1 MRKKLISILITL
13 CVLLTLLPTTV
24 FAASSLYKVKVEHG
38 APFRATEDGSIVS
51 KIGWDTVVEALD
63 TQQGDYIKV
72 KWNGYPVY
80 VWADK
85 LNAVNAPD
93 AVCSEWSREW
103 ITGIE
108 GEYVGLKSQYPTVE
122 NDYTKPITRIEMT
135 DIMMNFLAI
144 RSGKETRRS
153 DYHVVLKGVEQ
164 PLTDT
169 DDRTA
174 NYFAIW
180 GIVPPGAFRPNDIV
194 TYGEVVDTMIKL
206 MDYDNKYTCIL
217 DYGALRTAVTKEFIA
232 TLGIGGDTGDQAP
245 CTKEQLMVMCSKLLC
260 WAEDYNLRWYAA
272 DAKAK
277 DPGKSYEGLFC
288 IVSGTYSIQTALGEE
303 GKHPYLNINTAGQG
317 ELRSGT
323 PQNFNITYLQ
333 TEGRGRCYTIQTMD
347 GKYLALDGMA

>member
-144 RSGKETRRS
+144 RS
-153 DYHVVLKGVEQ
+153 
-164 PLTDT
+164 
-169 DDRTA
+169 
-174 NYFAIW
+174 
-180 GIVPPGAFRPNDIV
+180 
-194 TYGEVVDTMIKL
+194 
-206 MDYDNKYTCIL
+206 
-217 DYGALRTAVTKEFIA
+217 
-232 TLGIGGDTGDQAP
+232 
-245 CTKEQLMVMCSKLLC
+245 
-260 WAEDYNLRWYAA
+260 
-272 DAKAK
+272 
-277 DPGKSYEGLFC
+277 
-288 IVSGTYSIQTALGEE
+288 
-303 GKHPYLNINTAGQG
+303 
-317 ELRSGT
+317 
-323 PQNFNITYLQ
+323 
-333 TEGRGRCYTIQTMD
+333 
-347 GKYLALDGMA
+347 